1 MRGHI
6 RRRSK
11 GSWEITVDIGRDPV
25 TGKRLR
31 HFESIRGAKKDA
43 ERRLRELLHSLEH
56 GGYAKPIR
64 ITLGAWLNGWL
75 NSYVKTKCSL
85 RTLDGYNT
93 IVERHLTTN
102 LGMIPLSQLRPQ
114 HIQEFYAHA
123 LEDGRVDGK
132 GGLSARSVLHI
143 HRILFQALN
152 YAVRQGLL
160 ISNPAGF
167 VDPPRAK
174 KPKMKAL
181 IPQEVAVLL
190 DVARDTRYY
199 PIIYAAVNTGLRQ
212 AELLGLRW
220 RDTDL
225 ELASLSI
232 TQVLCKVIPHR
243 RALTLRAA
251 KGLCPFGIPESGNPV
266 PRAQGVIGNKRRGVC
281 QFKEPKSEHSRRR
294 LDLTPSL
301 AIFLRQYRVEKET
314 EFLLLGKRL
323 GENDLVFG
331 DISGSPIDPGTLT
344 HNFARIVRR
353 AGLPGVR
360 FHDLRH
366 TFASLMLL
374 AGVHPKIVSEM
385 LGHSSVA
392 FTLDVYSHVVDGLQ
406 KTAVKRLDEV
416 LKPEATDNQYV
427 GKMSAREVE

>member
-43 ERRLRELLHSLEH
+43 ERRLRELLHSLEY
-56 GGYAKPIR
+56 GGYAKPMR
-64 ITLGAWLNGWL
+64 ITLGAWLNDWL
-75 NSYVKTKCSL
+75 NSYVKTKCSP
-85 RTLDGYNT
+85 RTLDGYHT
-93 IVERHLTTN
+93 IVKHHLTVN

-190 DVARDTRYY
+190 NVARDTRYY

-212 AELLGLRW
+212 AELLGLQW

-232 TQVLCKVIPHR
+232 TQVLY
-243 RALTLRAA
+243 
-251 KGLCPFGIPESGNPV
+251 
-266 PRAQGVIGNKRRGVC
+266 KRRGIC

-301 AIFLRQYRVEKET
+301 AVFLRQYRVEKET
-314 EFLLLGKRL
+314 ECLLLGKSL

-331 DISGSPIDPGTLT
+331 DVSGTPINPGTLT
-344 HNFARIVRR
+344 HNFARIARR

-374 AGVHPKIVSEM
+374 AGIHPKIVSEM

-392 FTLDVYSHVVDGLQ
+392 FTLDVYSHVIDGLQ
-406 KTAVKRLDEV
+406 KAAVKRLDEV
-416 LKPEATDNQYV
+416 LRPEVTDDRYV
-427 GKMSAREVE
+427 GKMSAREME